1 MRLLCELYN
10 NAIEKILDSNPAI
23 HHRIPK
29 KPSIMLVKHIIH
41 QAYNQAVTD
50 PDKLNDYEP
59 FSPEV
64 YGETS
69 FEFVRQMT
77 EEIKIKNEDVFIDLG
92 SGVGQVVLQVAA
104 LTNVKLCIGIEK
116 ADVPASYS
124 TGMSDAFKF
133 WMNWYGKQFS
143 EYHLMKGDFFSE
155 KYRDTINNG
164 TFIFVNNFAFGPE
177 VDHNLKLR
185 FAELKDGARIV
196 SSKAFCPLNFRI
208 TDRTLS
214 GKYQVH
220 ARALFSCA
228 ASDYALRVCG
238 DLCVP
243 VCVCVCVPVCAAGV
257 PHTARESPCDFLW
270 LWNGIYEH

>member
-1 MRLLCELYN
+1 MRMLCELYN
-10 NAIEKILDSNPAI
+10 NAIDKILDSNPSI
-23 HHRIPK
+23 HNRIPK

-116 ADVPASYS
+116 ADVPANYS
-124 TGMSDAFKF
+124 VGMSDAFKF

-220 ARALFSCA
+220 ARSL
-228 ASDYALRVCG
+228 
-238 DLCVP
+238 
-243 VCVCVCVPVCAAGV
+243 PVCAQ
-257 PHTARESPCDFLW
+257 
-270 LWNGIYEH
+270 